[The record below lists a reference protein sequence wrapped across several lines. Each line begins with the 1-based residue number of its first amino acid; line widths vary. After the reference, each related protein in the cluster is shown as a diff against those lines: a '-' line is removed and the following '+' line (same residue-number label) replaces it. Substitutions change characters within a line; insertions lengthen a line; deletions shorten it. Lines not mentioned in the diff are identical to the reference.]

1 MGIMIIASSMRRQV
15 SVRQER
21 RQIDR
26 HVPSV
31 VVQRSLRHRSKRI
44 DMHRRSSPVFL
55 KPQQNRFQI
64 RSFRPIISLCL
75 TPSHC
80 LTLFRGLLGIS
91 RPPHKRRGKKHGKGT
106 VKTGNGFAS
115 VAYEGYRNMA
125 ADLPIVN
132 TLAHQACMLFQHA
145 APAGAFLRLGVKASC
160 TFHKGLS

>member
-1 MGIMIIASSMRRQV
+1 MRRQV
-15 SVRQER
+15 SGRQER
-21 RQIDR
+21 WQIDY

-31 VVQRSLRHRSKRI
+31 VMQRSLRHRSKRI
-44 DMHRRSSPVFL
+44 DMPRRSSTVFL

-80 LTLFRGLLGIS
+80 LTLFRGPLGIS
-91 RPPHKRRGKKHGKGT
+91 RPPHKQRGKKHGKGT

-125 ADLPIVN
+125 ADSPIVN
-132 TLAHQACMLFQHA
+132 TLAHQACNAFPACRSSGHA
-145 APAGAFLRLGVKASC
+145 APAGAFLRLGIKASC